1 MFNFPKNFTKP
12 NLQAIHK
19 GTDRDMAFKVFAK
32 VILLFRSLTVWDV
45 KIIIKYYYKK
55 LACPAHM

>member
-1 MFNFPKNFTKP
+1 
-12 NLQAIHK
+12 
-19 GTDRDMAFKVFAK
+19 MAFKVFAK

>member
-1 MFNFPKNFTKP
+1 
-12 NLQAIHK
+12 
-19 GTDRDMAFKVFAK
+19 MAFKVFAK

-55 LACPAHM
+55 ACMSSTHVVKGIPIQMSE